1 MSVIAEA
8 PANVQNQPKSKVVYI
23 DNLKVMLT
31 ALVILHHACVTY
43 GGPGSWYYSEKTES
57 AGAIIPMTIFVSTN
71 QAFFMGFFFFLSALF
86 IPASL
91 DKKGSAVFVKDRLLR
106 FGVPLL
112 FYSFVLSPFMNYLVY
127 YYGGNHPIT
136 FLQFLSGYD
145 TWISFGVMWFVLALL
160 LFTGV
165 YILIRRFQTSET
177 EIWKVPSVN
186 RILLVALGVGFASF
200 LVRIIFPVGWVLNPF
215 GFQLG
220 HFPQYITMFI
230 LGLVAANSKWLDQ
243 LEYSRYK
250 KSATITACLILIGFP
265 VIYTFKFV
273 FDSTLEWFS
282 GGFHPESLLYASW
295 EQLTGFTIC
304 TALLCFGKQYWNTPS
319 VLLAKLSRCSFAVYI
334 LHPLVLI
341 SLSLIA
347 KSWAIDPAFKFLIV
361 GPLGVLLSFLLGH
374 VVVKIRSITRL
385 SHFLSS
391 ITRFAL

>member
-1 MSVIAEA
+1 MSVIAKE
-8 PANVQNQPKSKVVYI
+8 PSIDQNRSKSKVVYI
-23 DNLKVMLT
+23 DNLKVILT

-86 IPASL
+86 VPSSL

-106 FGVPLL
+106 FGIPLL

-127 YYGGNHPIT
+127 YYGGNHHIT

-145 TWISFGVMWFVLALL
+145 GWISFGVMWFVLALL

-165 YILIRRFQTSET
+165 YILIRRLLTSET
-177 EIWKVPSVN
+177 KIWKLPSVN
-186 RILLVALGVGFASF
+186 RILLVAIATGFVSF

-220 HFPQYITMFI
+220 HFPQYIAMFTFGI
-230 LGLVAANSKWLDQ
+230 IAANSKWLDQ

-250 KSATITACLILIGFP
+250 KSATITAFLILIGFP
-265 VIYTFKFV
+265 AIYTFKFV
-273 FDSTLEWFS
+273 FDSGLGWFS

-295 EQLTGFTIC
+295 EQLTGFTIS
-304 TALLCFGKQYWNTPS
+304 TALICFGKRYWNTTSPF
-319 VLLAKLSRCSFAVYI
+319 LTALARCSFAVYI

-347 KSWAIDPAFKFLIV
+347 KSWTIDPALKFLIV
-361 GPLGVLLSFLLGH
+361 GPVGVTLSFLSGYI
-374 VVVKIRSITRL
+374 VVRIPGVNKVL
-385 SHFLSS
+385 
-391 ITRFAL
+391 

>member
-1 MSVIAEA
+1 MSVFAKE
-8 PANVQNQPKSKVVYI
+8 PATLQNQPKSKVVYI

-57 AGAIIPMTIFVSTN
+57 AGALIPMTIFVSTN

-86 IPASL
+86 IPSSL
-91 DKKGSAVFVKDRLLR
+91 DKKGPAVFVKDRLLR

-112 FYSFVLSPFMNYLVY
+112 FYSFVLSPVMNYLVY
-127 YYGGNHPIT
+127 YYGGNHHIT

-145 TWISFGVMWFVLALL
+145 GWISFGVMWFVLALL
-160 LFTGV
+160 LFTTV
-165 YILIRRFQTSET
+165 YILVRQFQTPESEVR
-177 EIWKVPSVN
+177 KLPSVN
-186 RILLVALGVGFASF
+186 RILLVALGTGFISF
-200 LVRIIFPVGWVLNPF
+200 LVRIAFPVGWVLNPF

-220 HFPQYITMFI
+220 HFPQYIAMFTF
-230 LGLVAANSKWLDQ
+230 GLIAANSKWLDQ

-250 KSATITACLILIGFP
+250 RSATITACLILIGFP

-295 EQLTGFTIC
+295 EQLAGFTIC
-304 TALLCFGKQYWNTPS
+304 TALICFGKQYWNKS
-319 VLLAKLSRCSFAVYI
+319 SALLTRAARCSFAVYI

-341 SLSLIA
+341 SISLIA
-347 KSWAIDPAFKFLIV
+347 KSWSIDPALKFLIV
-361 GPLGVLLSFLLGH
+361 GPIGVVLSFLLGY
-374 VVVKIRSITRL
+374 VVVKIPGVDKVL
-385 SHFLSS
+385 
-391 ITRFAL
+391 

>member
-1 MSVIAEA
+1 MSVIAKE
-8 PANVQNQPKSKVVYI
+8 PSIDQNRSKSKVVYI
-23 DNLKVMLT
+23 DNLKVILT

-43 GGPGSWYYSEKTES
+43 GGPGSWYYSEKAES

-86 IPASL
+86 VPSSL

-106 FGVPLL
+106 FGIPLL

-127 YYGGNHPIT
+127 YYGGNHHIT

-145 TWISFGVMWFVLALL
+145 GWISFGVMWFVLALL

-165 YILIRRFQTSET
+165 YILVRRFLTSET
-177 EIWKVPSVN
+177 EIWKLPSVN
-186 RILLVALGVGFASF
+186 RILLVAIAIGFVSF
-200 LVRIIFPVGWVLNPF
+200 LVRIIFPVGWVLSPF

-220 HFPQYITMFI
+220 HFPQYIAMFTF
-230 LGLVAANSKWLDQ
+230 GLIAANSKWLDQ

-273 FDSTLEWFS
+273 FDSALGWFS

-295 EQLTGFTIC
+295 EQLTGFTIS
-304 TALLCFGKQYWNTPS
+304 TALICFGKRYWNTTSPF
-319 VLLAKLSRCSFAVYI
+319 LTALARCSFAVYI
-334 LHPLVLI
+334 LHPLVLM

-347 KSWAIDPAFKFLIV
+347 KSWPIDPALKFLIV
-361 GPLGVLLSFLLGH
+361 GPVGVALSFLLGYI
-374 VVVKIRSITRL
+374 VVRIPGVNKVL
-385 SHFLSS
+385 
-391 ITRFAL
+391 

>member
-1 MSVIAEA
+1 MSVFAKE
-8 PANVQNQPKSKVVYI
+8 PATLQNQPKSKVVYI

-57 AGAIIPMTIFVSTN
+57 AGALIPMTIFVSTN

-86 IPASL
+86 IPSSL
-91 DKKGSAVFVKDRLLR
+91 DRKGSAVFVKDRLLR

-112 FYSFVLSPFMNYLVY
+112 FYSFVLSPVMNYLVY
-127 YYGGNHPIT
+127 YYGGNHHIT

-145 TWISFGVMWFVLALL
+145 GWISFGVMWFVLALL
-160 LFTGV
+160 LFTTV
-165 YILIRRFQTSET
+165 YVLIRLFQTSES
-177 EIWKVPSVN
+177 EVWKLPSVN
-186 RILLVALGVGFASF
+186 RILLVALGIGFISF
-200 LVRIIFPVGWVLNPF
+200 LVRIVFPVGWVLNPF

-220 HFPQYITMFI
+220 HFPQYIAMFTF
-230 LGLVAANSKWLDQ
+230 GLIAANSKWLDQ

-250 KSATITACLILIGFP
+250 RSATITACLILIGFP

-304 TALLCFGKQYWNTPS
+304 TALICFGKQYWNKS
-319 VLLAKLSRCSFAVYI
+319 SALLTRAARCSFAVYI

-341 SLSLIA
+341 SISLIA
-347 KSWAIDPAFKFLIV
+347 KSWSIDPALKFLIV
-361 GPLGVLLSFLLGH
+361 GPIGVVLSFLLGY
-374 VVVKIRSITRL
+374 VVVKIPGVDKVL
-385 SHFLSS
+385 
-391 ITRFAL
+391 